1 MDFAFSEEQ
10 QLFGDALRKLFENE
24 YSADRRRAIVDSEE
38 SYSGDVWGHFAE
50 MGLFG
55 LPFAEDVGGF
65 GGNASDVLV
74 VCLELGR
81 SLSLEPFV
89 ASVVLGGGAVRL
101 AGSPEQQQSLLAG
114 VVSGERKLAAAFLEP
129 HARYDLADVD
139 TEASAQDGGH
149 RLTGRKAVVLGG
161 DCADTFIVSAR
172 ASGSDGG
179 LSLFAVDAAAPGV
192 SVRGYKLVDGR
203 GAAEVEFEDVE
214 LGPDALLGEAG
225 SALPVIEQVA
235 DLGAAA
241 LCAEAIGAIEMINE
255 MTLEYLKTRQQF
267 GRPIGSFQVL
277 QHRMVDLYLEL
288 EHAKSL
294 VFVAS
299 AMADGD
305 NADARAKAVSAAK
318 NYIGDKGRDI
328 AKDAVQMHGGMGV
341 TREYALGDYVKRVLV
356 ADMLF
361 GDADHHLERF
371 GRISADPAAAGA
383 SVWA

>member
-10 QLFGDALRKLFENE
+10 QLFGDSLRKLFENE
-24 YSADRRRAIVDSEE
+24 YSADQRRAVLESED
-38 SYSGDVWGHFAE
+38 SYSSGVWGHLAE
-50 MGLFG
+50 MGLLG

-81 SLSLEPFV
+81 SLALEPFV
-89 ASVVLGGGAVRL
+89 GSVVLGGGAVRL
-101 AGSPEQQQSLLAG
+101 AGSAEQQQSLLSG

-129 HARYDLADVD
+129 QSRYDLTDVD
-139 TEASAQDGGH
+139 AQASARDGGWS
-149 RLTGRKAVVLGG
+149 LTGHKAVVLGG
-161 DCADTFIVSAR
+161 DGADTFIVSAR
-172 ASGSDGG
+172 ASGDG
-179 LSLFAVDAAAPGV
+179 LSLFAVDASAPGV

-203 GAAEVEFEDVE
+203 GAADVEFKDVE
-214 LGPDALLGEAG
+214 LAADALLGDAG
-225 SALPVIEQVA
+225 AAGPVIEQVA

-277 QHRMVDLYLEL
+277 QHRMVDLYLEY

-294 VFVAS
+294 VFVA
-299 AMADGD
+299 AATADGGS
-305 NADARAKAVSAAK
+305 ADERAKAVSAAK
-318 NYIGDKGRDI
+318 SYIGDKGREI
-328 AKDAVQMHGGMGV
+328 AKEAVQMHGGMGV